1 MKILLSPWL
10 LLLILLFALA
20 DMCGKVLLVFSAVL
34 WHELSH
40 AWVAMKFGLKVR
52 EIELLPFGG
61 VARIEGL
68 GIVSPG
74 QEMMIAAA
82 GPAVSLV
89 LAATSYLLMTYGG
102 MWADVWEF
110 YYRTNMM
117 LALFNLLP
125 GLPLDGG
132 RILRA
137 YLGLYMDY
145 GKATLI
151 AVIISKW
158 ISVCL
163 VIHVIYEY
171 MTTSTINLT
180 FVVAALFLYITADC
194 EVKVASFRT
203 LRILS
208 QKKAELVGRGAMLT
222 TYFTVVHHVLL
233 KDLIKLFAA
242 DQYYIV
248 RIVDEECKLYAT
260 VTETKIWEALP
271 QKGLYATIG
280 ELI

>member
-10 LLLILLFALA
+10 LLLLLLFALA

-34 WHELSH
+34 CHELAH

-52 EIELLPFGG
+52 EMELLPFGG

-68 GIVSPG
+68 GTVSSG
-74 QEMMIAAA
+74 QEMLIAAA

-89 LAATSYLLMTYGG
+89 LAATSYLVMTSGG

-110 YYRTNMM
+110 YYRTNLM
-117 LALFNLLP
+117 LAIFNLLP

-137 YLGLYMDY
+137 CLGLYMDY
-145 GKATLI
+145 GKATWI
-151 AVIISKW
+151 AVSISKW

-180 FVVAALFLYITADC
+180 FLVASLFLYITADC

-208 QKKAELVGRGAMLT
+208 QKKAELVGRGAMIT

-233 KDLIKLFAA
+233 KDLIKLFTA
-242 DQYYIV
+242 DRYYIV

-260 VTETKIWEALP
+260 VTETKIWEELP
-271 QKGLYATIG
+271 QKGIYATIG
-280 ELI
+280 EVI

>member
-180 FVVAALFLYITADC
+180 FLVAALFLYITADC

-222 TYFTVVHHVLL
+222 TYFTVVHRVLL